1 MAARKNTATEKALA
15 RAVKSFNQ
23 RVDRALKAGRLTPD
37 TAPARR
43 SMKEIRADLQGM
55 TPQMRGKAMKALT
68 AELKRIS
75 DKDALQ
81 LVKTEGGV
89 TMTKYEVAQAER
101 LTAKAKR
108 NIERSQRRKRKRERE
123 AATIAGQR
131 AQPVPEWSDGIQPA
145 KPTMSKESES
155 ARQKLRQLELL
166 AIGGEWAKY
175 RANLI
180 KNLENHYTGADLKKA
195 LNFLSSLSDAD
206 LRTLFESGDEF
217 ASQDYHYEAKPAVN
231 HAIEKAK
238 EKLGR

>member
-1 MAARKNTATEKALA
+1 
-15 RAVKSFNQ
+15 
-23 RVDRALKAGRLTPD
+23 
-37 TAPARR
+37 
-43 SMKEIRADLQGM
+43 
-55 TPQMRGKAMKALT
+55 MRGKAMKALT

-89 TMTKYEVAQAER
+89 VLTKYDIARAER
-101 LTAKAKR
+101 LTAQANR

-123 AATIAGQR
+123 AAKIAGQR
-131 AQPVPEWSDGIQPA
+131 AQEVPEWSDGIKAA
-145 KPTMSKESES
+145 KPTMSKESEL

-175 RANLI
+175 RENLAR
-180 KNLENHYTGADLKKA
+180 NLEEHYTGADLKKA

-206 LRTLFESGDEF
+206 LRALFESDDQF
-217 ASQDYHYEAKPAVN
+217 ASQDYHYEPKSDVN